1 MAKKQ
6 HATYD
11 SSNIKVNSIIISDS
25 VVIWTDDNSMK
36 SFVDII
42 AVLRHLLNYSL
53 KMGLPLRGSLV
64 EGNGNL
70 LNPLP
75 RIFDDLFNQDLFNWN
90 NSNYSDTNTTIPAVN
105 IKETPENYEVEVAAP
120 GMTKKDF
127 KVELDGNSLTIS
139 SERSY
144 QNEEKEG
151 ERYSRKEFSY
161 QSFQRTFTL
170 QKDVVDIDKI
180 QAKYE
185 NGLLHLIIP
194 KKEEAKQKP
203 PRLIQIS

>member
-1 MAKKQ
+1 MTLVKRNG
-6 HATYD
+6 
-11 SSNIKVNSIIISDS
+11 S
-25 VVIWTDDNSMK
+25 
-36 SFVDII
+36 
-42 AVLRHLLNYSL
+42 LLNQMPVL
-53 KMGLPLRGSLV
+53 
-64 EGNGNL
+64 
-70 LNPLP
+70 
-75 RIFDDLFNQDLFNWN
+75 FDDFFNRDLFDWGNQN
-90 NSNYSDTNTTIPAVN
+90 FSDTNTTIPAVN
-105 IKETPENYEVEVAAP
+105 IKETAENYVVEVAAP

-139 SERSY
+139 SEKST
-144 QNEEKEG
+144 EKEDKDD

-170 QKDVVDIDKI
+170 HKEVVDIEKI

-185 NGLLHLIIP
+185 NGLLHLLIP

>member
-1 MAKKQ
+1 M
-6 HATYD
+6 T
-11 SSNIKVNSIIISDS
+11 
-25 VVIWTDDNSMK
+25 
-36 SFVDII
+36 
-42 AVLRHLLNYSL
+42 
-53 KMGLPLRGSLV
+53 LV
-64 EGNGNL
+64 KRNGNL

-75 RIFDDLFNQDLFNWN
+75 MLFDDFFNRDLFNWG
-90 NSNYSDTNTTIPAVN
+90 NSNFSDTNTTIPAVN
-105 IKETPENYEVEVAAP
+105 IKETAENYEVEVAAP

-139 SERSY
+139 SERTN
-144 QNEEKEG
+144 QKEENEG
-151 ERYSRKEFSY
+151 ERYASKEFSY

-170 QKDVVDIDKI
+170 QKDVVDMDKI

>member
-1 MAKKQ
+1 M
-6 HATYD
+6 
-11 SSNIKVNSIIISDS
+11 
-25 VVIWTDDNSMK
+25 
-36 SFVDII
+36 
-42 AVLRHLLNYSL
+42 
-53 KMGLPLRGSLV
+53 
-64 EGNGNL
+64 
-70 LNPLP
+70 
-75 RIFDDLFNQDLFNWN
+75 
-90 NSNYSDTNTTIPAVN
+90 
-105 IKETPENYEVEVAAP
+105 EVAAP
-120 GMTKKDF
+120 GMTKNDF

-139 SERSY
+139 SQKSN
-144 QNEEKEG
+144 QNEESSE
-151 ERYSRKEFSY
+151 ERYSLKEFSF

>member
-1 MAKKQ
+1 M
-6 HATYD
+6 T
-11 SSNIKVNSIIISDS
+11 
-25 VVIWTDDNSMK
+25 
-36 SFVDII
+36 
-42 AVLRHLLNYSL
+42 
-53 KMGLPLRGSLV
+53 LV
-64 EGNGNL
+64 KRNGNL

-75 RIFDDLFNQDLFNWN
+75 MLFDDFFNRDLFNWG

-105 IKETPENYEVEVAAP
+105 IKETADYYEVEVAAP

-139 SERSY
+139 SERT
-144 QNEEKEG
+144 NKKEENSG
-151 ERYSRKEFSY
+151 ERYTRKEFSY

-170 QKDVVDIDKI
+170 QKDVVDIDRI

-185 NGLLHLIIP
+185 NGLLHLLIP

-203 PRLIQIS
+203 PRFIQIS